1 MNANIE
7 HNDLIDALIDLVKES
22 GKSILEI
29 YNSNDMGISYKDDK
43 SPLTLADKASNK
55 IICSKLKELTPD
67 IPILSE
73 EGKNIPYEERKK
85 WTTFWLIDPIDGT
98 KEFINKN
105 GEFSVNIALINHY
118 QPILGI
124 VYAPVLNTIWY
135 GSASHGSFKI
145 ENNRTPKK
153 INVSKYNDN
162 EIIKVVS
169 SRSHSNNSKLEKFL
183 IDYPKHELVF
193 MGSSIK
199 ICLVADGTAHM
210 YPRLGPTMEWDTGA
224 AHAVVKFS
232 GGKITDFEDG
242 NELSY
247 NKENLLNPSFLVKE
261 SS

>member
-1 MNANIE
+1 MNTNIE
-7 HNDLIDALIDLVKES
+7 HNELIKSLIDLVKES
-22 GKSILEI
+22 GEAILEI
-29 YNSNDMGISYKDDK
+29 YNSGNMGISYKDDK
-43 SPLTLADKASNK
+43 SPLTLADKASNQ

-73 EGKNIPYEERKK
+73 EGKDISYNKRKK

-105 GEFSVNIALINHY
+105 GEFSINIALINHY

-145 ENNRTPKK
+145 ENNAKPKK
-153 INVSKYNDN
+153 INVSKYKND
-162 EIIKVVS
+162 ETIKVVS

-210 YPRLGPTMEWDTGA
+210 YPRLGPTMEWDTAA

-232 GGKITDFEDG
+232 GGKIADIKDD

-247 NKENLLNPSFLVKE
+247 NKENLLNPSFLVQE
-261 SS
+261 SA